1 MNEGQCRKLT
11 SLVLDAMKED
21 GYTESTIQG
30 KYRSIF
36 NNLCNFC
43 AKYHQGR
50 YTPEIGGEFLS
61 TIARKTQPYSAQWK
75 RLYKFAVEKLNHA
88 IDGDFHWFYTSNR
101 EYTHSRFD
109 SVVELYDEYLALN
122 PRKTMKNKRTQ
133 VHVISRF
140 LRYIDDA
147 GLTDLKD
154 INSSILYQSF
164 LDVKTSKSNYVSFL
178 KAFLQYL
185 YKYEFLADDL
195 SGYVPS
201 VSRYKAIPQIYS
213 LDEVNRILA
222 SVNRSTAQG
231 KRDYCI
237 ILLIAR
243 YGLRPCDVANL
254 KFENLSLEKNI
265 IQLVQIKTGEPVKF
279 PLIAEIHS
287 ALEDYLE
294 NGRPVTDSQHI
305 FMAVDPPKYRAM
317 SSEAVKCLVTRIIR
331 SSSVDTK
338 GRETGPRAL
347 RASFATQLL
356 EENTP
361 FHVIGK
367 ALGHSD
373 QAAVK
378 HYVKVDIERLR
389 QCSLE
394 VPDFH
399 SDALKNYVEGKNY
412 ES

>member
-1 MNEGQCRKLT
+1 MNTGQCRELT
-11 SLVLDAMKED
+11 SLVLAAMNED
-21 GYTESTIQG
+21 GYTESTTQG
-30 KYRSIF
+30 KYRHIF
-36 NNLCNFC
+36 NNLCSFC
-43 AKYHQGR
+43 SEYYNGS
-50 YTPEIGGEFLS
+50 YTPEIGEEFLS
-61 TIARKTQPYSAQWK
+61 TIARKTPPYSKQWK
-75 RLYKFAVEKLNHA
+75 RLFDFAIQKLNHGL
-88 IDGDFHWFYTSNR
+88 DGDFHWFYTFAR

-109 SVVELYDEYLALN
+109 LVVGQYDEYLALN
-122 PRKTMKNKRTQ
+122 TRKTAKNRRTQ

-147 GLTDLKD
+147 GLTNLAD

-164 LDVKTSKSNYVSFL
+164 LDVKTSKSNYVTFL
-178 KAFLQYL
+178 KTFLQYL
-185 YKYEFLADDL
+185 YKYEITGDDL
-195 SGYVPS
+195 SIYVPS
-201 VSRYKAIPQIYS
+201 VSRHKAIPQIYS
-213 LDEVNRILA
+213 LDEVNSILA

-231 KRDYCI
+231 KRDYCV

-265 IQLVQIKTGEPVKF
+265 IQLVQIKTGEPVEF
-279 PLIAEIHS
+279 PLVTEIRD

-294 NGRPVTDSQHI
+294 NGRPVADSQYI
-305 FMAVDPPKYRAM
+305 FMAVDPPKYRAI
-317 SSEAVKCLVTRIIR
+317 SPEIVKCLVTRIIR
-331 SSSVDTK
+331 SSPVVTA

-356 EENTP
+356 EEGAP

-373 QAAVK
+373 QAAVS
-378 HYVKVDIERLR
+378 HYVRVDVERLR
-389 QCSLE
+389 QCALE

-399 SDALKNYVEGKNY
+399 SDALKAYVEGKNF
-412 ES
+412 EN